1 MKFNYLFCN
10 FELKD
15 KFWYLTNECSTKK
28 KIIGKLS
35 SCEVKKLSGF
45 TIVRVENEISAKKK
59 FYPIDIIYRPVK
71 NWPEFNVDLQP
82 KCTQPIGGL
91 LTMEIK
97 LNIALQGSVITVQIF
112 MLENI
117 NMIGTLK
124 IAQDN
129 LACTFGYF

>member
-1 MKFNYLFCN
+1 
-10 FELKD
+10 
-15 KFWYLTNECSTKK
+15 
-28 KIIGKLS
+28 
-35 SCEVKKLSGF
+35 
-45 TIVRVENEISAKKK
+45 
-59 FYPIDIIYRPVK
+59 
-71 NWPEFNVDLQP
+71 
-82 KCTQPIGGL
+82 
-91 LTMEIK
+91 MEIK